1 MVIKP
6 VGRLPIQADCTATS
20 RFPDLGSSSIAAAAA
35 ECSTELAVLM
45 REIQNGLGEVGRLD
59 DAPHLD
65 STLVLD
71 QLAHQVQELGGEL

>member
-1 MVIKP
+1 
-6 VGRLPIQADCTATS
+6 
-20 RFPDLGSSSIAAAAA
+20 
-35 ECSTELAVLM
+35 M